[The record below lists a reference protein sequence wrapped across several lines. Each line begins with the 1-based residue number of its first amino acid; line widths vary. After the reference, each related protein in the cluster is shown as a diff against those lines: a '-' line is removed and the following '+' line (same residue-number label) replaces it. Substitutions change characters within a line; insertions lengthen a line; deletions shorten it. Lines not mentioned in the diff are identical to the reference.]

1 MIRLKYALLAF
12 GLLFSAFALVGQ
24 QDRPGFKDP
33 PLFNRLPHYF
43 LTEGGAFE
51 EKQFDGFEFRVKK
64 GNSWEPQRVEG
75 HWTRYLYSF
84 DGSGAAASPVQIM
97 RNYQNA
103 ATKLGGKVV
112 YDNGE
117 VSTILVSRNGVDTWV
132 SVEPYGETY
141 TLVIVEKQA
150 MQQEIVADAAALK
163 GGLAQDGH
171 IVVPGIFFDFGKS
184 EVKPESEAA
193 LKEIAKML
201 QANPAVKVWVVGH
214 TDYVGPAEANVTLSN
229 ARAAAVIR
237 VLTTQMGIDSKRLAP
252 YGNGPYAPVASNK
265 IDEGRV
271 RNRRVEL
278 VEQP

>member
-1 MIRLKYALLAF
+1 MVPVKYALLAGVVF
-12 GLLFSAFALVGQ
+12 LSAILAGQ

-43 LTEGGAFE
+43 LAEGGALE
-51 EKQFDGFEFRVKK
+51 DRQFDGFEFRVKK
-64 GNSWEPQRVEG
+64 GTSWEPQRIEG

-84 DGSGAAASPVQIM
+84 DGSGAAASAAQIM

-103 ATKLGGKVV
+103 ATKLGGKVL

-117 VSTILVSRNGVDTWV
+117 VSTIVVSRNGVETWV

-150 MQQEIVADAAALK
+150 MQQDIVADATALK

-193 LKEIAKML
+193 LKEIAKLL
-201 QANPAVKVWVVGH
+201 QADPAMKVWVVGH
-214 TDYVGPAEANVTLSN
+214 TDYVGSADSNVTLSN

-237 VLTTQMGIDSKRLAP
+237 SLTTQMGVDPKRLAP
-252 YGNGPYAPVASNK
+252 YGNGPYAPLASNK
-265 IDEGRV
+265 TDEGRA

-278 VEQP
+278 VQQP

>member
-1 MIRLKYALLAF
+1 MGDVWRILHMIRLKYALLA
-12 GLLFSAFALVGQ
+12 GLLLVAVSAVGQ
-24 QDRPGFKDP
+24 PYRPGFKDP
-33 PLFNRLPHYF
+33 PLFNRVPHYF

-51 EKQFDGFEFRVKK
+51 ERQFDGFEFRVKK
-64 GNSWEPQRVEG
+64 GNSWDPQRIEG

-103 ATKLGGKVV
+103 ATKLGGKVL

-117 VSTILVSRNGVDTWV
+117 VSTILVTRNGVDTWV

-150 MQQEIVADAAALK
+150 MQQDIVADAAALK
-163 GGLAQDGH
+163 GGLAKDGH

-201 QANPAVKVWVVGH
+201 QSNSAMKVWVVGH
-214 TDYVGPAEANVTLSN
+214 TDYVGSTETNVTLSN
-229 ARAAAVIR
+229 ARAASVIR
-237 VLTTQMGIDSKRLAP
+237 ALTTQMGIDPKR
-252 YGNGPYAPVASNK
+252 
-265 IDEGRV
+265 
-271 RNRRVEL
+271 
-278 VEQP
+278 